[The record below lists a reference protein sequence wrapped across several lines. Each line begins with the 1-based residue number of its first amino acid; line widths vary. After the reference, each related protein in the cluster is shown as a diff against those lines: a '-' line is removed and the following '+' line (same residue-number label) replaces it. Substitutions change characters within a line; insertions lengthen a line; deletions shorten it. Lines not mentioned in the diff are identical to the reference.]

1 MLKLD
6 HGSELCNTLK
16 KEVANMFKLIH
27 GGADRRRQ
35 RKAELYLKALDRTAC
50 ALRDKPED
58 KLLQMRTVFY
68 GVRYVVAAMRG
79 RPASK
84 ELISRVVELVGQ
96 LTPRELLQIFPVE
109 KVYNGERWE
118 TKDYFFTMDV
128 LRKHGLDKPLGADVC
143 DVLWDYTNTHVRL
156 FNVAMMNAVD
166 ALRRMAGQDTLLLE
180 WAEGNG
186 VKLTTYTMAKDSKG
200 RRCMINTETGERCKV
215 KARRPRWARVQQ
227 KHEPPRLG

>member
-1 MLKLD
+1 ML
-6 HGSELCNTLK
+6 
-16 KEVANMFKLIH
+16 KLIH
-27 GGADRRRQ
+27 GGADQRRQ

-50 ALRDKPED
+50 ALQQEPEN

-128 LRKHGLDKPLGADVC
+128 LRQHGLDKLLGESVL
-143 DVLWDYTNTHVRL
+143 DVLWDYTNIHVRL
-156 FNVAMMNAVD
+156 FNVAAMKAIDV
-166 ALRRMAGQDTLLLE
+166 LRRMSGRESLLE
-180 WAEGNG
+180 EWAASNG
-186 VKLTTYTMAKDSKG
+186 EKLTICTLRRDRKG
-200 RRCMINTETGERCKV
+200 RRWIVNNETGERHRVKV
-215 KARRPRWARVQQ
+215 KRPRWARV
-227 KHEPPRLG
+227 

>member
-1 MLKLD
+1 
-6 HGSELCNTLK
+6 
-16 KEVANMFKLIH
+16 MFKLIH
-27 GGADRRRQ
+27 GGADRQ
-35 RKAELYLKALDRTAC
+35 RIDKAGLYLEALDRTAS
-50 ALRDKPED
+50 ALQQEPEN

-79 RPASK
+79 RLASK

-109 KVYNGERWE
+109 KAYDGERWE

-128 LRKHGLDKPLGADVC
+128 LRRHGLDKPLGAAVF

-156 FNVAMMNAVD
+156 FNVAMMHTVD
-166 ALRRMAGQDTLLLE
+166 GIRRMEGQGPLLQE

-186 VKLTTYTMAKDSKG
+186 VKLTTYTMTKDSKG
-200 RRCMINTETGERCKV
+200 RRCMINSETGERCKV

-227 KHEPPRLG
+227 KHEPPGLASD